1 MCGDLVPQLTGWRN
15 VDVTVG
21 THTPPEFFRVPV
33 LVREYGF
40 DLEARLS
47 ALRRPFDDLLLESLA
62 FAEGRL
68 LSIHPFADFNGR
80 VTRAWLREIIRR
92 LGLPPVQLAPSEA
105 AATSAYLVALQAAD
119 RNDWQPL
126 VAIWQWRIEGGVQ

>member
-1 MCGDLVPQLTGWRN
+1 MPQLTGWRRI
-15 VDVTVG
+15 DVTVG

-33 LVREYGF
+33 LAREYGF

-47 ALRRPFDDLLLESLA
+47 ALHRPFDDLLLESLA
-62 FAEGRL
+62 FSEGRL

-80 VTRAWLREIIRR
+80 VTRVWLREIIRR

-105 AATSAYLVALQAAD
+105 TDTNVYLVALQAAD
-119 RNDWQPL
+119 HNDWQPL
-126 VAIWQWRIEGGVQ
+126 SAIWRRRIEGGAL